1 MTVIETSISRALPGR
16 RQDAI
21 AMGVEGAKLLER
33 HGASVRMFTG
43 QPAGEASGTLAFTAL
58 YENLEA
64 WGEST
69 DSLAADA
76 EVTALLDRLYGA
88 DSPIVIESMSIGT
101 EIPLGRQARAGEGTV
116 LEAYVSRPV
125 PGRFEACLELASSV
139 FDYVESKGATGC
151 RLMQLT
157 AAGSLTDCLVASW
170 EFASMAALGR
180 MGDSFGTEPEGQRI
194 MEMLMGPSSPVTTV
208 TSGIYTQIPV

>member
-1 MTVIETSISRALPGR
+1 MTVIETSISRAQPGR

-21 AMGVEGAKLLER
+21 ALGVEGAKLLER
-33 HGASVRMFTG
+33 HGASVRMFSG
-43 QPAGEASGTLAFTAL
+43 QPAGEASGSFVFTAE

-64 WGEST
+64 WGECT

-88 DSPIVIESMSIGT
+88 DSPVVVESMSLGT
-101 EIPLGRQARAGEGTV
+101 EIPLGRQTRAGEGAV
-116 LEAYVSRPV
+116 VEAYVSRAV
-125 PGRFEACLELASSV
+125 PGRFDACLELASTV
-139 FDYVESKGATGC
+139 FDFVESKGGTNC

-157 AAGSLTDCLVASW
+157 AAGLLTECLVVSW

-180 MGDSFGTEPEGQRI
+180 MGDSFGTEAEGQRI
-194 MEMLMGPSSPVTTV
+194 MEMLTGASSPVTTV
-208 TSGIYTQIPV
+208 ASGIYTQIPV